1 MLKGSC
7 REDLKKVKKVVQ
19 YAVFA
24 AYHLSL
30 ETSFLTDE
38 GASLPKMA
46 IPHSIPTQKIADR
59 ESATL
64 SLEVGV
70 PESLSQHHPS
80 CSEDGVS
87 DVLPTMHNENL
98 ASSVSVDD
106 LTSGEFIESRCHE
119 PGRSQDTSCQEDGE
133 PGEISEY
140 PIVERVNGI
149 EASTEYYSAGDS
161 HQSILVSFSSRCV
174 LNDTLCERPRLLRI
188 QFYSFFDKPLGRY
201 LQDDLFGQ
209 VNSIKPFYFSLD

>member
-1 MLKGSC
+1 M
-7 REDLKKVKKVVQ
+7 VVQ

-46 IPHSIPTQKIADR
+46 IPHSIATQKIAER

-70 PESLSQHHPS
+70 PESLSQHHRS

-87 DVLPTMHNENL
+87 DVPPTTMYNGNL

-119 PGRSQDTSCQEDGE
+119 QDRSQDTSCQEDGE
-133 PGEISEY
+133 PGEISER
-140 PIVERVNGI
+140 PTAERVNGI
-149 EASTEYYSAGDS
+149 EASTDYYSAGDS
-161 HQSILVSFSSRCV
+161 QQSILVSFSSRCV
-174 LNDTLCERPRLLRI
+174 LNDTLCERSRLLRI
-188 QFYSFFDKPLGRY
+188 QFYGFFDKPLGRY
-201 LQDDLFGQ
+201 LQDDLFSR
-209 VNSIKPFYFSLD
+209 VNSIKPFLFSLY